1 MNVPNQALE
10 TLLCRWLY
18 ARDYLFGDKNQ
29 KSESVG
35 VLPNPVSASHY
46 KTATTTRGSAFKD
59 FNLPLDKVDHVF
71 F

>member
-1 MNVPNQALE
+1 MNVPNQALTTRAVGGCTLDIIYLE
-10 TLLCRWLY
+10 T
-18 ARDYLFGDKNQ
+18 KNQ
-29 KSESVG
+29 KSENVG

-46 KTATTTRGSAFKD
+46 KTVTTTRGSAFKD